1 MLCMRIYDNR
11 ADLCL
16 LAPAMDISPR
26 RECLSPKI
34 LCYAAETPPSGK
46 QVVADKEI
54 KTLRSIGI
62 IGVNESEGRYARLE
76 LAKRADRR
84 RKVSS
89 TKWSH
94 SKSKR
99 DIERYGATIKTRA
112 EKSNEVNV

>member
-1 MLCMRIYDNR
+1 MTVTDDLLLCLRTSRIYDNR

-54 KTLRSIGI
+54 KTLRRIGI

-99 DIERYGATIKTRA
+99 DNRTLWGHD
-112 EKSNEVNV
+112 